1 VNRDQAAALVADV
14 LGGIAPEIDVA
25 GVDPTATLVEDL
37 DLDSI
42 DFLNLVAGVAERTGR
57 EIPERDYPR
66 LATLAGF
73 AAYLAEPVP

>member
-1 VNRDQAAALVADV
+1 MNRDEAAAVIADV
-14 LGGIAPEIDVA
+14 LGGIAPEIDVVA
-25 GVDPTATLVEDL
+25 VDPAATLVEDL